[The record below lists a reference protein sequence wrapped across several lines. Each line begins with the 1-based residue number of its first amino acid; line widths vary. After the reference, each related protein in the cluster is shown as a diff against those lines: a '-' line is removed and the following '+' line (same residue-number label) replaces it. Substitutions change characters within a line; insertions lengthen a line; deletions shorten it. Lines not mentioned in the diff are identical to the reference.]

1 MVLGE
6 LGAYILDPRFGA
18 LGGGGRVDPHHIPF
32 FNPL

>member
-18 LGGGGRVDPHHIPF
+18 LGGVGEWIHTIFPF
-32 FNPL
+32 